1 MGIVQSVRCCVGNLE
16 RLFSLLLLL
25 LLFNGFAAAQTA
37 SISQIGLVTDV
48 GKVDDRTFNESAY
61 KGMVQA
67 AQAFGVKSAFIETQQ
82 PTDYEK
88 NIEQFAVAGY
98 DMIITVG
105 FMLGD
110 ATKRMAQKYPNV
122 HFAIVDFAY
131 DPSLDNVLGLVFSE
145 EQSGFMAG
153 ALAGLMSKSKI
164 TGMVAGVEIPPV
176 VRFRKGYEAGVK
188 HVCAD
193 CEVLGVY
200 IDSFIDPAR
209 GKTAAMSQIDEG
221 ADVIFGGGGTTG
233 SGAILGAAQAG
244 VWAIG
249 VDQDEYLTT
258 FKQGRT
264 PGSDKL
270 LSSAMKRVDN
280 AVYGAVKQA
289 VEGKFAGGTV
299 KLDARNGGIGLAPF
313 HAAEASIPDTVK
325 SKLQEIVADLK
336 SGKLTV
342 HLDN

>member
-1 MGIVQSVRCCVGNLE
+1 VQSVRRCVGNLE

-131 DPSLDNVLGLVFSE
+131 DPSLDNE
-145 EQSGFMAG
+145 
-153 ALAGLMSKSKI
+153 
-164 TGMVAGVEIPPV
+164 
-176 VRFRKGYEAGVK
+176 VRKPSPNSVR
-188 HVCAD
+188 
-193 CEVLGVY
+193 
-200 IDSFIDPAR
+200 
-209 GKTAAMSQIDEG
+209 
-221 ADVIFGGGGTTG
+221 
-233 SGAILGAAQAG
+233 
-244 VWAIG
+244 
-249 VDQDEYLTT
+249 
-258 FKQGRT
+258 
-264 PGSDKL
+264 
-270 LSSAMKRVDN
+270 
-280 AVYGAVKQA
+280 
-289 VEGKFAGGTV
+289 
-299 KLDARNGGIGLAPF
+299 
-313 HAAEASIPDTVK
+313 
-325 SKLQEIVADLK
+325 
-336 SGKLTV
+336 
-342 HLDN
+342 